1 MKESVHPESIRKA
14 SDLSRFS
21 KMENMFMRPARRERA
36 ACKERC
42 LCMIEHGMLNE
53 LQIIWQE
60 RYNRWDVSGGNSRKR
75 GYSTR
80 SGWRGQRRPDQ
91 GKYRR
96 AVLRTRPTSHL
107 EYI

>member
-14 SDLSRFS
+14 SDLNRFL
-21 KMENMFMRPARRERA
+21 KMEDMFMQPARRERA

-42 LCMIEHGMLNE
+42 LCMIEPSMFNK

-60 RYNRWDVSGGNSRKR
+60 WYNRWDVRGGSSRKR

-91 GKYRR
+91 GKYGL
-96 AVLRTRPTSHL
+96 AVLHTRPTSHL